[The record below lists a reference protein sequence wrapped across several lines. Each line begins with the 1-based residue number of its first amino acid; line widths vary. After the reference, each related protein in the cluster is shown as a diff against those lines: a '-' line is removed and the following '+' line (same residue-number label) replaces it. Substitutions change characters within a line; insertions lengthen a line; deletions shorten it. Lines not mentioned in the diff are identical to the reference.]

1 MVVPTEPAVR
11 PAREHV
17 LKRTGRRRYDHELL
31 ASSETERQ
39 DTTVTDGA
47 HTIDGSLDP
56 TDRSNTGGTGRM
68 IRRVIGAVVAV
79 AVVTV
84 LVIRSDVNGW
94 GWVVWALSAIGIS
107 VIRAPFE
114 RTNRENVIT
123 DDRQDTTESTV
134 LALVGIGGGLV
145 PLVHLLTGVF
155 GFADYDLASWTYGVG
170 AALTV
175 VGLALFWRTHRD
187 LGRNWSVTLEIRD
200 EHTLVTDGI
209 YARIRHPMYTAITV
223 IYAATPFVLHNWI
236 AGFVGLVSFLV
247 LYAVRLPR
255 EEAMMLEHFGEQ
267 YADYRRRTGRLL
279 PRLRSAR

>member
-1 MVVPTEPAVR
+1 M
-11 PAREHV
+11 
-17 LKRTGRRRYDHELL
+17 
-31 ASSETERQ
+31 
-39 DTTVTDGA
+39 
-47 HTIDGSLDP
+47 
-56 TDRSNTGGTGRM
+56 
-68 IRRVIGAVVAV
+68 AV